1 MSTKRSLAV
10 IAGNGLS
17 MAYTDELDLGQITED
32 LVERL
37 KTINS
42 SSHGDDMEETSD
54 KDVAAAIAG
63 IAKKFQY
70 ENEIENDPT
79 NDFEQLVGAFESQAI
94 TLEGLEDL
102 VDMLPQEDDHL
113 GEAISKTTEF
123 AQRIREVATRIVL
136 KTIFKRTDT
145 TLPSTERM
153 KPLFRSMKENFGG
166 LISFGNLNYDHHVLA
181 TLMSL
186 GYKFCDL
193 SDGRAGHTHD
203 QKFYLPLRDGKRRF
217 LGAYPFTDL
226 RDSCDFPNVRTHP
239 IRLLH
244 LHGSLTYWRRKTD
257 GALFRIDLDVV
268 RKNWFFNERGSIFD
282 KWTPAVVLANT
293 REKSRQITEKPFSL
307 GYEAMESGLN
317 DADHWLIVGYSFRDK
332 AVNAMIQ
339 RSFADAENMPLVL
352 VSTWGDDLDE
362 EFLRA
367 TIAGDHEDRDEG
379 WLLIDRSGAEN
390 LVKCDAWDE
399 FIED

>member
-1 MSTKRSLAV
+1 MPTKRNLAV

-17 MAYTDELDLGQITED
+17 MAYSDELGLGQITED

-37 KTINS
+37 KSINS
-42 SSHGDDMEETSD
+42 STRGNDVEETSD
-54 KDVAAAIAG
+54 RDVAVAIAE
-63 IAKKFQY
+63 IARKFQY

-94 TLEGLEDL
+94 TLEGLEGL

-136 KTIFKRTDT
+136 KTIFKRTDASRV
-145 TLPSTERM
+145 STSRM
-153 KPLFRSMKENFGG
+153 IPLFESMVDKFSG

-181 TLMSL
+181 TMMRLDCN
-186 GYKFCDL
+186 FCDL
-193 SDGRAGHTHD
+193 ADGRPSHRT
-203 QKFYLPLRDGKRRF
+203 KRTFYLRQPDGTRERVGCYDFTSLRE
-217 LGAYPFTDL
+217 
-226 RDSCDFPNVRTHP
+226 SCDFPSKDDYP

-244 LHGSLTYWRRKTD
+244 LHGSLTYWKRKSD
-257 GALFRIDLDVV
+257 DALFRIDLAALRTD
-268 RKNWFFNERGSIFD
+268 WFFREEGTIFEE
-282 KWTPAVVLANT
+282 WTPAVVLANT

-367 TIAGDHEDRDEG
+367 TIAGDHEDRDED